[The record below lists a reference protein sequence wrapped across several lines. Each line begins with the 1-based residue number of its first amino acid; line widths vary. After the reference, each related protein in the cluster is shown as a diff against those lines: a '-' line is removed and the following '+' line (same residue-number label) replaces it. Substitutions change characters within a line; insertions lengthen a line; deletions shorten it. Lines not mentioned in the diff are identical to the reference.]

1 MKRIHNNENGKIL
14 RIGCEKCVNGDEH
27 NECETET
34 EAAEN
39 YTESNTGKYSCNY
52 CKFKS
57 DMKRSMHM
65 HNESKHMRVKKFFCK
80 DCDYKCYFKQQMEG
94 HMNVKHNI
102 ANGKISRIGCEKCVN
117 SEEHNC
123 DIRRRKSYKE
133 DYQGK
138 YSCNDCEFKSDLKIS
153 MKSHTERLHLGKMK
167 FFCKDCDYTCYYKQ
181 AIVSHMK
188 RKHDN
193 ENGKICRIEC
203 IKCVNREEHNICED
217 TDTGNQLKLKEKV
230 TNIRCSECNHQP
242 FKTQGQRL
250 KHHKE
255 KHPDT
260 TIFKCKDCTYGTNY
274 LTNLNS
280 HISSLHE
287 QKLLHCSKCEYITTW
302 NQSLLAHMRLVHAVF
317 QRESKHFKKGRKFI
331 CDSCGME
338 TFYKMLYEAHK
349 AAPNCIDAPKTIP
362 KNTFYRGKKH
372 EYSGI
377 SFRRSRTECIP
388 RNNVNQRKKYTDENS
403 KKFKCDK
410 CPFSS
415 DKKGIVKTHTQQIHE
430 QVTFKCDIGDCNR
443 KYRAKYSLKVHVN
456 SFHKGITFDCV
467 ICSRKYP
474 SIETLRT
481 HTRVNHENGR
491 VYNIKC
497 KECDFVTYYQKGL
510 ESHLQQSKHHE

>member
-1 MKRIHNNENGKIL
+1 MRAKHKKESGKIL
-14 RIGCEKCVNGDEH
+14 RVGCEKCVNGADHEKCD
-27 NECETET
+27 NMKGRGRVG
-34 EAAEN
+34 AE
-39 YTESNTGKYSCNY
+39 YSCN
-52 CKFKS
+52 K
-57 DMKRSMHM
+57 
-65 HNESKHMRVKKFFCK
+65 
-80 DCDYKCYFKQQMEG
+80 
-94 HMNVKHNI
+94 
-102 ANGKISRIGCEKCVN
+102 
-117 SEEHNC
+117 
-123 DIRRRKSYKE
+123 
-133 DYQGK
+133 
-138 YSCNDCEFKSDLKIS
+138 CEFKSD
-153 MKSHTERLHLGKMK
+153 
-167 FFCKDCDYTCYYKQ
+167 F
-181 AIVSHMK
+181 K
-188 RKHDN
+188 R
-193 ENGKICRIEC
+193 
-203 IKCVNREEHNICED
+203 
-217 TDTGNQLKLKEKV
+217 
-230 TNIRCSECNHQP
+230 
-242 FKTQGQRL
+242 RL
-250 KHHKE
+250 KHYKE

>member
-1 MKRIHNNENGKIL
+1 MKRKHNNENGKIL

-34 EAAEN
+34 EAAKN

-57 DMKRSMHM
+57 DMKISMHM
-65 HNESKHMRVKKFFCK
+65 HNESKHMKVMKFFCK
-80 DCDYKCYFKQQMEG
+80 DCDYKCYFKQQMKG

-123 DIRRRKSYKE
+123 DIRRRKSYNNYRE

-138 YSCNDCEFKSDLKIS
+138 YSCNECEFKSDLKIS

-167 FFCKDCDYTCYYKQ
+167 FFCKDCDYKCYYKQ
-181 AIVSHMK
+181 EIVSHMK

-193 ENGKICRIEC
+193 ENGKICRIKC
-203 IKCVNREEHNICED
+203 KKCVKLEEHTICED
-217 TDTGNQLKLKEKV
+217 TDTENLLNPDVVKEKV
-230 TNIRCSECNHQP
+230 TNIRCSECNHPP

-274 LTNLNS
+274 LPNLNS

-287 QKLLHCSKCEYITTW
+287 QKLLQCSKCEYSTFW
-302 NQSLLAHMRLVHAVF
+302 NQSFLAHMRSVHLVF
-317 QRESKHFKKGRKFI
+317 QRESKYLTGKKFI
-331 CDSCGME
+331 CDDCGLS
-338 TFYKMLYEAHK
+338 TLYKPLYEAHK
-349 AAPNCIDAPKTIP
+349 AAPNCNVAPKTISR
-362 KNTFYRGKKH
+362 NRV
-372 EYSGI
+372 
-377 SFRRSRTECIP
+377 FRRKKPENSGPSLRGPTEQSRNIFRSDCIP
-388 RNNVNQRKKYTDENS
+388 RARKQYSDENP

-410 CPFSS
+410 CTFSS
-415 DKKGIVKTHTQQIHE
+415 DKKGIVKTHRQQIHE
-430 QVTFKCDIGDCNR
+430 QISFKCEIGDCNI

-467 ICSRKYP
+467 ICSKKYP

-481 HTRVNHENGR
+481 HTRVNHENVKKG
-491 VYNIKC
+491 
-497 KECDFVTYYQKGL
+497 KGL
-510 ESHLQQSKHHE
+510 QRHLLQSKHHE